1 MIGKKDFINDIK
13 QYISNEFSH
22 DANFSKIKV
31 EKAYKVENTLTPPEI
46 DIYVGDDREDTPSNS
61 YEQENISI
69 VPVIFYCYCKAMF
82 MNDEEEKTDVVDST
96 QALAESLINIMDKHK
111 LASNNRNIIS
121 STRMSYTYP
130 QKVRD
135 DSVYVSIIRYEFKVL
150 NNYVKIY

>member
-13 QYISNEFSH
+13 QYILNEFSQ
-22 DANFSKIKV
+22 DANFSKVKV

-46 DIYVGDDREDTPSNS
+46 DIFVGNDREDTYSNS
-61 YEQENISI
+61 YDKENISI
-69 VPVIFYCYCKAMF
+69 VPITFYCYCKAMI

-96 QALAESLINIMDKHK
+96 QALAEILINIMDKNK
-111 LASNNRNIIS
+111 VALNNSNVIS
-121 STRMSYTYP
+121 LTRMNYVSP

-135 DSVYVSIIRYEFKVL
+135 DSVYESVIRYEFKIL

>member
-13 QYISNEFSH
+13 QYILNEFSH
-22 DANFSKIKV
+22 DTNFSNVKV

-46 DIYVGDDREDTPSNS
+46 DIYVGNDREDTSSNS
-61 YEQENISI
+61 FDKENISI
-69 VPVIFYCYCKAMF
+69 VPITFYCYCKAMI

-96 QALAESLINIMDKHK
+96 QALAEILINVMDKNK
-111 LASNNRNIIS
+111 VASINSNVIS
-121 STRMSYTYP
+121 LTRMNYISP

-135 DSVYVSIIRYEFKVL
+135 DSVYVSIIRYEFKIL